1 MRGQKD
7 STQYLVDML
16 DHARAAVGFA
26 APYTQDTYFN
36 DQLRRFALLHAIQ
49 IIGEAAK
56 KVDGPTRSLLP
67 DIPWVQIIGCRNVIA
82 HDYDEIEHPLVWRI
96 VVDHLPPM
104 IAALEIFLKDK
115 GLNW

>member
-1 MRGQKD
+1 MRVQKD

-49 IIGEAAK
+49 II
-56 KVDGPTRSLLP
+56 
-67 DIPWVQIIGCRNVIA
+67 
-82 HDYDEIEHPLVWRI
+82 
-96 VVDHLPPM
+96 
-104 IAALEIFLKDK
+104 KDK